1 MPICDKLKKYL
12 DDNKI
17 RYVVIAHSRAYTAQE
32 IAASAHIKGKNLVK
46 CVMVNGDGSHYMIAT
61 SANHKVNWDKLKDAL
76 NLEKVHLEQEDE
88 FKALFE
94 DCQVGAMPPFGN
106 LYNIP
111 VVADKILFEDDEI
124 AFNGG
129 NHTSVVKMS
138 FADFEELVKPKK
150 VDIAEPLWRSKFT

>member
-12 DDNKI
+12 DDNKV

-61 SANHKVNWDKLKDAL
+61 SANHKVNWDKLKRAL
-76 NLEKVHLEQEDE
+76 NLNKVHLEQEEE

-94 DCQVGAMPPFGN
+94 DPVGG
-106 LYNIP
+106 
-111 VVADKILFEDDEI
+111 FESI
-124 AFNGG
+124 
-129 NHTSVVKMS
+129 K
-138 FADFEELVKPKK
+138 
-150 VDIAEPLWRSKFT
+150 